1 MKELYIQ
8 NCGVT
13 ADIIERGMLSF
24 AEKISSLILL
34 DLSFNNLDGQSGGL
48 IGKILSSH
56 SLNRDEKVWLAG
68 LRGEVP
74 ENDVNLEGICEV
86 NLMGNALTNASINDL
101 CYFLSADGWTRSIN
115 LRYNRIGAAG
125 LVEINGMLDNN
136 ENLISL
142 DIRNNPGMTPNNDD
156 FARYGEA
163 IHAVSKNIYDKL
175 LRNIKTFK
183 LRRASLKKK

>member
-1 MKELYIQ
+1 M
-8 NCGVT
+8 T
-13 ADIIERGMLSF
+13 TTIIEHGILPF
-24 AEKISSLILL
+24 TDKITSLILL
-34 DLSFNNLDGQSGGL
+34 DLSFNNLNGQSGGL

-56 SLNRDEKVWLAG
+56 SLNRDEKVWLCG

-86 NLMGNALTNASINDL
+86 NLMGNNLTDASINDL
-101 CYFLSADGWTRSIN
+101 CYFLRADGWTRSIN

-125 LVEINGMLDNN
+125 LAEINQMLDTN

-142 DIRNNPGMTPNNDD
+142 DVRNNPGMTPNYDD
-156 FARYGEA
+156 VARYGDA

-175 LRNIKTFK
+175 LRNIKKFK
-183 LRRASLKKK
+183 IRRTNMRKKQQR